1 MLRPHR
7 LPIAPGT
14 HVPGDVVT
22 LSYAASRHA
31 RVLRLG
37 AGEPF
42 ILFDGVGHEYGAH
55 LEPVAEGK
63 RQPGPLAARILS
75 AGRVDREARVG
86 ITLIQA
92 LAAQDKIEWTIEKAV
107 ELGARRILLA
117 PARRSV
123 VRLDG
128 ARQERRAERWREI
141 AWGACAQCGRNRVPE
156 VTLTP
161 SLEAALRTAADAQY
175 RWILDPDGAT
185 GLGAAPI
192 ATASCAVGPEGGFTD
207 EETALAESLGYRRLR
222 LGARVL
228 RTETAGIA
236 VMSALL
242 ALGGEYS

>member
-14 HVPGDVVT
+14 YVPGDVVT
-22 LSYAASRHA
+22 LSDGASRHA

-37 AGEPF
+37 TDEPF
-42 ILFDGVGHEYGAH
+42 VLFDGAGQEYGAR
-55 LEPVAEGK
+55 LEAVVES
-63 RQPGPLAARILS
+63 RRHSGPLAVRILS
-75 AGRVDREARVG
+75 AGAVDREARVE

-92 LAAQDKIEWTIEKAV
+92 LAAQEKLEWTIEKAV
-107 ELGARRILLA
+107 ELGVRRILLA
-117 PARRSV
+117 PAQRSV

-141 AWGACAQCGRNRVPE
+141 AWAACAQCGRNRIPE
-156 VTLTP
+156 VAP
-161 SLEAALRTAADAQY
+161 AASLEAALRAAADAQC
-175 RWILDPDGAT
+175 RWILDPDGTA

-192 ATASCAVGPEGGFTD
+192 ATVSCAIGPEGGFTE
-207 EETALAESLGYRRLR
+207 EETALAERLGYRRLR
-222 LGARVL
+222 LGPRVL

-236 VMSALL
+236 VVSALL